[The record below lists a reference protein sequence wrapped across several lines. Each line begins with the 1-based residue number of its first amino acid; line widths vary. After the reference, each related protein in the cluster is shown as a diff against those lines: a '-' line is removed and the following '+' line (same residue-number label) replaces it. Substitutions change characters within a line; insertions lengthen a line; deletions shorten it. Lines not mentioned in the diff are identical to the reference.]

1 MHRFANPA
9 RFVRLARPLTAWFG
23 WIGVG
28 LVALALTGGLMLTP
42 PDYLQGD
49 TVRIMYIHIPS
60 AWLGMAGWG
69 GIAAASFAQLVWRH
83 PLAHVAARGC
93 ALPGAVYAAV
103 CLITGS
109 IWGRPTWGTW
119 WEWDGRLTSM
129 LILFFL
135 YLAYLALAQ
144 AAGREEGG
152 QRIAAASFAQLVWRH
167 PLAHVAARA
176 CAVPGAVYAAICL
189 ITGSIWG
196 RPTWGTWW
204 EWDGRLTS
212 MLVLF
217 FLYLAYIALAQA
229 AGREE
234 GGQRIAAIFGL
245 AGAIN
250 LPIIH
255 FSVLWWRTLH
265 QGESIGLTGSTID
278 DRILWPIPISVMG
291 FSLIFLSVVLM
302 RMRTLL
308 ADAKVEARLR
318 RMTNI

>member
-9 RFVRLARPLTAWFG
+9 RFVRIARPLTAWFG
-23 WIGVG
+23 WIGIL
-28 LVALALTGGLMLTP
+28 LVAIALTGGLAVTP
-42 PDYLQGD
+42 SDYLQGE

-60 AWLGMAGWG
+60 AWLGMAGWA
-69 GIAAASFAQLVWRH
+69 GIAAASF
-83 PLAHVAARGC
+83 
-93 ALPGAVYAAV
+93 
-103 CLITGS
+103 T
-109 IWGRPTWGTW
+109 
-119 WEWDGRLTSM
+119 
-129 LILFFL
+129 
-135 YLAYLALAQ
+135 
-144 AAGREEGG
+144 
-152 QRIAAASFAQLVWRH
+152 QLVWRH

-176 CAVPGAVYAAICL
+176 VAVPGAVYAATCL
-189 ITGSIWG
+189 MTGSIWG

-229 AGREE
+229 VGREE

-245 AGAIN
+245 VGAIN

-278 DRILWPIPISVMG
+278 KSLIWPIPLSVLG
-291 FSLIFLSVVLM
+291 FSLIFLSVTLM
-302 RMRTLL
+302 RMRALL

-318 RMTNI
+318 RMASI

>member
-9 RFVRLARPLTAWFG
+9 RFVRLARPLTAWLGSAGVLLVAVALFG
-23 WIGVG
+23 G
-28 LVALALTGGLMLTP
+28 LVLTP

-49 TVRIMYIHIPS
+49 TVRIIYIHVPS

-83 PLAHVAARGC
+83 PLAHVAAR
-93 ALPGAVYAAV
+93 
-103 CLITGS
+103 
-109 IWGRPTWGTW
+109 
-119 WEWDGRLTSM
+119 
-129 LILFFL
+129 
-135 YLAYLALAQ
+135 
-144 AAGREEGG
+144 
-152 QRIAAASFAQLVWRH
+152 
-167 PLAHVAARA
+167 A
-176 CAVPGAVYAAICL
+176 CAIPGAVYAAICL

-234 GGQRIAAIFGL
+234 SGQRIAAIFGMV
-245 AGAIN
+245 GAIN

-265 QGESIGLTGSTID
+265 QGESIGLGGSTID
-278 DRILWPIPISVMG
+278 QRILWPIPLSLLG
-291 FSLIFLSVVLM
+291 FSLIFLSVVLI

-318 RMTNI
+318 RMTSL

>member
-1 MHRFANPA
+1 
-9 RFVRLARPLTAWFG
+9 VRS
-23 WIGVG
+23 
-28 LVALALTGGLMLTP
+28 
-42 PDYLQGD
+42 
-49 TVRIMYIHIPS
+49 MYIHIPV

-69 GIAAASFAQLVWRH
+69 G
-83 PLAHVAARGC
+83 
-93 ALPGAVYAAV
+93 
-103 CLITGS
+103 
-109 IWGRPTWGTW
+109 
-119 WEWDGRLTSM
+119 
-129 LILFFL
+129 
-135 YLAYLALAQ
+135 
-144 AAGREEGG
+144 
-152 QRIAAASFAQLVWRH
+152 IAAASFAQLVWRH

-212 MLVLF
+212 MLILF

-245 AGAIN
+245 VGSIN

-265 QGESIGLTGSTID
+265 QGESIGLTSSTID
-278 DRILWPIPISVMG
+278 NRILWPIPISVVG

-318 RMTNI
+318 RMASA